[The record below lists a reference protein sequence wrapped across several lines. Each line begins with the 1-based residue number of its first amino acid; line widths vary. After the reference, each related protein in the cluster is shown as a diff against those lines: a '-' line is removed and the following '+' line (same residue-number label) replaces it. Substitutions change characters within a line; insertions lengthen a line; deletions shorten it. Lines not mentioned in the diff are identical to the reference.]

1 MTGDRNTPHRDEK
14 LGPQPMAAATVIYGG
29 HMVAVNATGFA
40 VPASAGAAASTQTV
54 LGVSDGW
61 ADNTGGADGDALV
74 IIRRGRGFLFAN
86 SSADPVTQAEVG
98 KNCYVVDSVTVAKTS
113 DTDKRPYA
121 GKVAG
126 IEADGVWVYF

>member
-1 MTGDRNTPHRDEK
+1 MDRNTPHRDAR
-14 LGPQPMAAATVIYGG
+14 LGGQPVATATIIYGG
-29 HMVAVNATGFA
+29 HMVAANATGYA
-40 VPASAGAAASTQTV
+40 IPASAGAAASTQTV

-61 ADNTGGADGDALV
+61 VDNTTGADGDALV
-74 IIRRGRGFLFAN
+74 IIRRGRAFLLVN
-86 SSADPVTQAEVG
+86 STADPITQAELG

-126 IEADGVWVYF
+126 IEAGGVWVYF

>member
-1 MTGDRNTPHRDEK
+1 MDRNTPHRDAK
-14 LGPQPMAAATVIYGG
+14 LGGQPVAAATVIYGG
-29 HMVAVNATGFA
+29 HMVACDATGHM
-40 VPASAGAAASTQTV
+40 VPAAASTGAASTQTV

-61 ADNTGGADGDALV
+61 VDNSTGAKGDAIVLV
-74 IIRRGRGFLFAN
+74 RRGRAFLLVN
-86 SSADPVTQAEVG
+86 SGTDPVTQADVG

-126 IEADGVWVYF
+126 IETDGVWVYF